1 MSKKAKSEAKK
12 RRRAKKRA
20 YKAAQRARYEAWKL
34 AGQNAKSKRANLR
47 KRRDKGVRSVRHPLG
62 PCGNVGCA
70 TCNPI
75 TQNLP
80 RRSVRRPA
88 VQ

>member
-1 MSKKAKSEAKK
+1 MSKKAKSEAKQ

-20 YKAAQRARYEAWKL
+20 YKAAQRARYETWKL
-34 AGQNAKSKRANLR
+34 AGQNAKSKRTNLR
-47 KRRDKGVRSVRHPLG
+47 KQRTKAVRSERHPLG

-75 TQNLP
+75 TQNL
-80 RRSVRRPA
+80 RARWVRSKA
-88 VQ
+88 A

>member
-1 MSKKAKSEAKK
+1 MSKKAKSEAKQ

-34 AGQNAKSKRANLR
+34 SGQNAKSKRASLSK
-47 KRRDKGVRSVRHPLG
+47 KRRKEVRSVRHPLG

-70 TCNPI
+70 KCHPI
-75 TQNLP
+75 PQNLRGRAL
-80 RRSVRRPA
+80 RRDA
-88 VQ
+88 V